1 MLYFGANVEPQSD
14 SYLNDLNPQQRE
26 AVLTTKGPLL
36 ILAGAGAGKTKTLT
50 YRILR
55 LIREGVSPSEI
66 LAITFTNKAAKE
78 MRERVSH
85 LLGKDPAAGPWVREG
100 LPFVSTFHSLG
111 VFLIREEY
119 AAAGVP
125 KRFAIHDRAES
136 KAAVKKAMLS
146 LGLDPKAHDPG
157 KILGAISRGKG
168 DMKTPD
174 SYAAETRNRLA
185 PIVAQVWRKYE
196 EILAEEKALD
206 FDDLLFKTAHLL
218 ERDAAVRERWQKRW
232 RYVHIDEYQ
241 DTNEVQYRIA
251 KILASK
257 ERNIC
262 AVGDTD
268 QNIYSWRGAT
278 IKNIMAF
285 ERDYPETRM
294 VLLEQNYRSTSTIL
308 AAANQVISKNKNRHD
323 KKLFTENGSGRK
335 IVLKEALD
343 EASEARWV
351 AEEAGGAIRDGV
363 EPSEIAVL
371 YRANYQ
377 SRSIEE
383 AMLRSGVPYR
393 VIGTRF
399 YDRREVKDALAFLRA
414 AISPDDIASFRR
426 AAAAVPRGIGPVTLI
441 KALEGK
447 DEELPAAG
455 REKVRAFREIL
466 AEIAEAAR
474 TLSPSE
480 AVKRALQVSG
490 LEKHIRADGPDGE
503 ERLENVQELASLASK
518 YDGLPPEEGMD
529 RLLEDAALAS
539 DQDELDGAPAGVRL
553 MTIHAAKGLEF
564 ENVFVVGLEQGL
576 FPHEGFGEERDVEEE
591 RRLFYVALT
600 RARKRLFLSRAMV
613 RTVYGDR
620 RVSAAS
626 EFLSD
631 IDADLIDPADG
642 ETEASTGIKSYFI
655 DF

>member
-1 MLYFGANVEPQSD
+1 MVDSSGD
-14 SYLNDLNPQQRE
+14 SYLQDLNPAQRE
-26 AVLTTKGPLL
+26 AALATEGPLL
-36 ILAGAGAGKTKTLT
+36 VLAGAGAGKTKTLT

-55 LIREGVSPSEI
+55 LIRQGVAPSEI

-78 MRERVSH
+78 MRERVAH
-85 LLGKDPAAGPWVREG
+85 LLGKDPAAGPWVRDG
-100 LPFVSTFHSLG
+100 LPFVSTFHALG

-119 AAAGVP
+119 AAVGVP

-136 KAAVKKAMLS
+136 KAAVKQAMVD

-157 KILGAISRGKG
+157 KILGAISRAKG
-168 DMKTPD
+168 DMEDPD
-174 SYAAETRNRLA
+174 SYAAKAKSRLA
-185 PIVAQVWRKYE
+185 PVVAPVWRRYE
-196 EILAEEKALD
+196 EILSRENALD
-206 FDDLLFKTAHLL
+206 FDDLLFKAAHLL
-218 ERDAAVRERWQKRW
+218 ERDPAVRARWQSRW
-232 RYVHIDEYQ
+232 RYIHIDEYQ

-251 KILASK
+251 KALAARD
-257 ERNIC
+257 RNIC

-285 ERDYPETRM
+285 ERDYPDAKVVM
-294 VLLEQNYRSTSTIL
+294 LEQNYRSTQNIL
-308 AAANQVISKNKNRHD
+308 AAANQVISKNRNRHD
-323 KKLFTENGSGRK
+323 KKLFTENGPGQK

-343 EASEARWV
+343 EMGEARWV

-377 SRSIEE
+377 SRAIEE
-383 AMLRSGVPYR
+383 AMLRAGVPYR

-399 YDRREVKDALAFLRA
+399 YDRKEVKDALAFLRA
-414 AISPDDIASFRR
+414 AVSPDDIASFRR

-447 DEELPAAG
+447 DDELPAAG
-455 REKVRAFREIL
+455 REKVRAFRAVL
-466 AEIAEAAR
+466 SEIAEAVA
-474 TLSPSE
+474 TLAPSE
-480 AVKRALQVSG
+480 AVKVALRLSG
-490 LEKHIRADGPDGE
+490 LEAHIKTDGPDGE
-503 ERLENVQELASLASK
+503 DRLENVRELASLASK
-518 YDGLPPEEGMD
+518 YDGLPPQEGME

-564 ENVFVVGLEQGL
+564 ERVFVVGLEQGL
-576 FPHEGFGEERDVEEE
+576 FPNQGFGDSDRDTEEE

-613 RTVYGDR
+613 RTVYGER
-620 RVSAAS
+620 RVSPAS
-626 EFLSD
+626 EFIAD
-631 IDADLIDPADG
+631 IEEDLIEPADG
-642 ETEASTGIKSYFI
+642 ETEASVGIKSYFI

>member
-1 MLYFGANVEPQSD
+1 MPETPSD
-14 SYLNDLNPQQRE
+14 SYLNDLNPMQRE
-26 AVLTTKGPLL
+26 AVLATQGPLL

-55 LIREGVSPSEI
+55 LIREGVAPSEI

-78 MRERVSH
+78 MKERVAK
-85 LLGKDPAAGPWVREG
+85 LLGKDPAAGPWVRDG

-111 VFLIREEY
+111 VYLIREEY
-119 AAAGVP
+119 AAVGVP

-136 KAAVKKAMLS
+136 KAAVKQAMVD
-146 LGLDPKAHDPG
+146 LGFDPKAHDPA
-157 KILGAISRGKG
+157 KVLGAISRAKG
-168 DMKTPD
+168 DMLTPD
-174 SYAAETRNRLA
+174 AYASSTKSRLA
-185 PIVAQVWRKYE
+185 PIVAPVWRRYE
-196 EILAEEKALD
+196 EILVREKALD
-206 FDDLLFKTAHLL
+206 FDDLLFKVAHLL
-218 ERDAAVRERWQKRW
+218 ERDAAVRARWQARW

-251 KILASK
+251 KALAAG

-285 ERDYPETRM
+285 ERDYPEAKV
-294 VLLEQNYRSTSTIL
+294 VLLEQNYRSTQTIL
-308 AAANQVISKNKNRHD
+308 AAANQVICKNRNRHD
-323 KKLFTENGSGRK
+323 KKLFTENGPGQK

-343 EASEARWV
+343 EAGEARWV

-363 EPSEIAVL
+363 DPSEIAVL

-377 SRSIEE
+377 SRAIEE
-383 AMLRSGVPYR
+383 AMLRAGVPYR

-399 YDRREVKDALAFLRA
+399 YERKEVKDALAFLRA
-414 AISPDDIASFRR
+414 AVAPDDIASFRR
-426 AAAAVPRGIGPVTLI
+426 AAAAVPRGLGPVTLLA
-441 KALEGK
+441 ALEGK
-447 DEELPAAG
+447 EETLPAAG
-455 REKVRAFREIL
+455 REKVRTFRATL
-466 AEIAEAAR
+466 AEIAEAMAG
-474 TLSPSE
+474 LAPSE
-480 AVKRALQVSG
+480 AVKRALQISG
-490 LEKHIRADGPDGE
+490 LEKHLRADGPDGE
-503 ERLENVQELASLASK
+503 ERLENVRELASLASK

-564 ENVFVVGLEQGL
+564 ERVFVVGLEQGL
-576 FPHEGFGEERDVEEE
+576 FPNQGFGDSDRDVEEE

-613 RTVYGDR
+613 RTVYGER
-620 RVSAAS
+620 RVSPAS
-626 EFLSD
+626 EFLAD
-631 IDADLIDPADG
+631 IDENLVEPADG
-642 ETEASTGIKSYFI
+642 DVEASTGIKSYFI

>member
-1 MLYFGANVEPQSD
+1 MEPLGD
-14 SYLNDLNPQQRE
+14 SYLNDLNPRQRE
-26 AVLTTKGPLL
+26 AVLATKGPLL
-36 ILAGAGAGKTKTLT
+36 VLAGAGAGKTKTLT

-55 LIREGVSPSEI
+55 LIREGVAPSEI

-111 VFLIREEY
+111 VYMIREEY
-119 AAAGVP
+119 AAVGVP
-125 KRFAIHDRAES
+125 KRFAIHDRSES
-136 KAAVKKAMLS
+136 KAAVKTAMVD
-146 LGLDPKAHDPG
+146 LGFDPKMHDPG
-157 KILGAISRGKG
+157 KILGAISRAKG

-174 SYAAETRNRLA
+174 SYASETKNRMA
-185 PIVAQVWRKYE
+185 PIVAQVWRRYE
-196 EILAEEKALD
+196 EILTREKALD
-206 FDDLLFKTAHLL
+206 FDDLLFKAAHLL
-218 ERDAAVRERWQKRW
+218 ERDAAARERWQKRW

-251 KILASK
+251 KLLASR

-285 ERDYPETRM
+285 ERDYPEAQM
-294 VLLEQNYRSTSTIL
+294 VLLEQNYRSTQTIL

-323 KKLFTENGSGRK
+323 KKLFTENGEGRK
-335 IVLKEALD
+335 IMLKEALD
-343 EASEARWV
+343 EAGEARWI
-351 AEEAGGAIRDGV
+351 AEEAGGAIADGV

-377 SRSIEE
+377 SRAIEE

-399 YDRREVKDALAFLRA
+399 YDRKEVKDALSFLRA
-414 AISPDDIASFRR
+414 ALAPDDIASFRR

-466 AEIAEAAR
+466 AGIADFAA
-474 TLSPSE
+474 TNTPSDT
-480 AVKRALQVSG
+480 VKHALQASG

-503 ERLENVQELASLASK
+503 ERLENVRELASLASK
-518 YDGLPPEEGMD
+518 YDGLPPEEGME

-576 FPHEGFGEERDVEEE
+576 FPHAGFGEERDIEEE

-620 RVSAAS
+620 RVSPAS
-626 EFLSD
+626 EFLAD
-631 IDADLIDPADG
+631 IDENLIDPADG